1 MCRACL
7 DMYVSFQCFCHILFA
22 TSECLWAKHRYW
34 RPFPSLP
41 EIWKLVWGFCND
53 RLLRPRF
60 STASGDELRED
71 LLWNW
76 RLRLLNL
83 NQIPPLNPT
92 PCLTLLPFIL
102 LSYRFSSIEFL
113 IVTLI
118 QCVVLLG
125 IWSLFLAVRKNS
137 ICRRRKPKQ
146 PTVQL
151 SGEST
156 YGSALVVRKHDFYF
170 TFNCSFVPRIFDLSV
185 DCVSVGEKSR
195 EYISQVECGKMSQWV
210 SNSALI

>member
-1 MCRACL
+1 
-7 DMYVSFQCFCHILFA
+7 MYVSFHRVFA
-22 TSECLWAKHRYW
+22 TSECLWAKHRYR

-41 EIWKLVWGFCND
+41 EIWKLGWGFCND

-60 STASGDELRED
+60 SAASGDELRED

-113 IVTLI
+113 IVLLV

-125 IWSLFLAVRKNS
+125 IRFLFLAVRKNS
-137 ICRRRKPKQ
+137 ICRRRKPNATYSFPEKKKTCFSTCGHKAW
-146 PTVQL
+146 PLFYLYLL
-151 SGEST
+151 SC
-156 YGSALVVRKHDFYF
+156 AV
-170 TFNCSFVPRIFDLSV
+170 DLWSV
-185 DCVSVGEKSR
+185 FS
-195 EYISQVECGKMSQWV
+195 
-210 SNSALI
+210 